1 MELIDVFKS
10 TFKFT
15 PSDVFHWSPEN
26 NTIFYNDAEVHNPK
40 GRLSL
45 LHEVA
50 HGLLGHTTYRY
61 DVELIKIE
69 SAAWVRTKELAAEQE
84 IAFDDEH
91 AQECLES
98 YRSWLHKRA
107 TCPNCQQVTLEAKP
121 QHYACFN
128 CHTQWNVPRSQLCQ
142 IQRKR
147 LK

>member
-10 TFKFT
+10 TFSFT

-26 NTIFYNDAEVHNPK
+26 NTIFYNSNDLKKNT

-45 LHEVA
+45 LHEIA
-50 HGLLGHTTYRY
+50 HGLLTHSSY
-61 DVELIKIE
+61 DYDLDLIRLE
-69 SAAWVRTKELAAEQE
+69 SAAWEKTRSLASERKIDFIE
-84 IAFDDEH
+84 EH

-98 YRSWLHKRA
+98 YRSWLHRRA
-107 TCPNCQQVTLEAKP
+107 TCPNCEQVTLEALP

-128 CHTQWNVPRSQLCQ
+128 CHTQWNVPRNQLCQ